1 MGADISYQMNRDALL
16 LGAGGIDACDAFRIE
31 AGGSR
36 HRCADCDESIAAHIV
51 VALRARL
58 AENCGSCAHGNDR
71 DAVVP
76 SLNTFCTKR
85 FGFFNGKPMPKTAR
99 CESWAKAPGC
109 RECEDTRLIEVT
121 YNSDPTTSRTIFCD
135 QCEEGRELNRAGAA
149 DDAARQGAAHD
160 AR

>member
-1 MGADISYQMNRDALL
+1 MGADIGYQMNREALL
-16 LGAGGIDACDAFRIE
+16 LGAGGIEACDAFRIE

-76 SLNTFCTKR
+76 SLNTCCTKR
-85 FGFFNGKPMPKTAR
+85 LGFFNGKPMPKTAR
-99 CESWAKAPGC
+99 CESWAKAPEC
-109 RECEDTRLIEVT
+109 RECEDTGAIDVT
-121 YNSDPTTSRTIFCD
+121 FNSDPTRDFRMACD
-135 QCEEGRELNRAGAA
+135 KCDRGKAMAAAGLAREAGR
-149 DDAARQGAAHD
+149 
-160 AR
+160 